1 MHIGVVIRNMGDLST
16 REIMKAAALGAE
28 ERKFESIWVVDHIA
42 IPPDDSEGS
51 GGRYVDILT
60 TLAWLAGIT
69 STINL
74 GSGVLIA
81 PYRSLLPTA
90 KQIASIQELSNNR
103 LLVGIGLGWMEA
115 EFKALGIDRKDR
127 GKITDEFLTFM
138 NKAFNEDEMELNG
151 QKFLFKPRPTKPLL
165 YIAGSKDY
173 SIKRAVKH
181 GDGWIPIAREPED
194 LIESLGEYKKLCDV
208 TSKSTDKISVV
219 SWINPKDK
227 ARSAEKLKKFKSMG
241 IERLICGLQYNNVDD
256 YLKQLDLL
264 KSLKI

>member
-1 MHIGVVIRNMGDLST
+1 MIDEASMDLTLFLVPWIALLISLVAT
-16 REIMKAAALGAE
+16 LWIKEWVTSLVKGMKF
-28 ERKFESIWVVDHIA
+28 R
-42 IPPDDSEGS
+42 
-51 GGRYVDILT
+51 
-60 TLAWLAGIT
+60 
-69 STINL
+69 
-74 GSGVLIA
+74 
-81 PYRSLLPTA
+81 
-90 KQIASIQELSNNR
+90 
-103 LLVGIGLGWMEA
+103 
-115 EFKALGIDRKDR
+115 
-127 GKITDEFLTFM
+127 M

-165 YIAGSKDY
+165 YIAGSKGY

-227 ARSAEKLKKFKSMG
+227 AASAEKLKKFKSMG

>member
-1 MHIGVVIRNMGDLST
+1 
-16 REIMKAAALGAE
+16 
-28 ERKFESIWVVDHIA
+28 
-42 IPPDDSEGS
+42 
-51 GGRYVDILT
+51 
-60 TLAWLAGIT
+60 
-69 STINL
+69 
-74 GSGVLIA
+74 
-81 PYRSLLPTA
+81 
-90 KQIASIQELSNNR
+90 
-103 LLVGIGLGWMEA
+103 MEA

-194 LIESLGEYKKLCDV
+194 LIESLGEYKKLCDLK
-208 TSKSTDKISVV
+208 SKSTDKISVV
-219 SWINPKDK
+219 SWLNPKDK